1 LNNKFKKNAFYVFG
15 MCAIELI
22 EAQQPI
28 RLSQQFCDLFLQF
41 SFGVLQTHANQ
52 KNLNVF
58 DLNCT

>member
-1 LNNKFKKNAFYVFG
+1 

-41 SFGVLQTHANQ
+41 FFGVLQTHANANQ

>member
-1 LNNKFKKNAFYVFG
+1 